1 MVTCS
6 IFWSKAKETWRAAK
20 RFFRKLSKGLRYVP
34 RVAELQ
40 RGESRGHAEN
50 NQAENSPADQ
60 IARAGDETVQISGP
74 RPTLS
79 LSLRNYHIA
88 LSSGTTSI
96 QSERLS
102 ESDESEIRLW
112 GQVIRVDS
120 AT

>member
-1 MVTCS
+1 MSRV
-6 IFWSKAKETWRAAK
+6 WRSYSAAK
-20 RFFRKLSKGLRYVP
+20 
-34 RVAELQ
+34 AEVMPSVEHRQ
-40 RGESRGHAEN
+40 HKYQN

-120 AT
+120 AA